1 MRQNDLRPK
10 KILLLKRA
18 YFLKPFPKYWLLHTD
33 TTSLFRPYTKCLPD
47 LGYVYKPNNR
57 VKGNKPV
64 DVGSTLSVV
73 SLAGR
78 NPSTQLVQAPWD
90 LPLSMRLIPFEENH
104 NRFTATQINDLFDNE
119 TLPFGQALSVNALDS
134 KYASAEYIG
143 HTHRQKSLVNIIRL
157 ASNRNVWKGLSESEQ
172 KTRRANNSDNRGT
185 PAIYGQKYKL
195 SEARDWDLAPD
206 HTDSFETTLAKGRK
220 VSVEICIWE
229 EMMLR
234 SKRGVNMKDKKS
246 RLAKVELIDSQ
257 SGEVIFQ
264 RPMWLSIWGERKAE
278 LSAAEIYWAYRSRFD
293 IEHFFRFGK
302 QRLLLDHFQTPEPN
316 TWQNWIEVVNLAYW
330 LLWVAK
336 DEASHHPTKKWQ
348 QYNPAFK
355 ARKKE
360 NLHPSPS
367 VVQQQMQTII
377 LAFEKAPFL
386 PKLQIKGKGRKQGT
400 IFPKREPFPVRKKAK
415 KKKKKV
421 P

>member
-1 MRQNDLRPK
+1 LQDRLFCP
-10 KILLLKRA
+10 ILLYRE
-18 YFLKPFPKYWLLHTD
+18 LL
-33 TTSLFRPYTKCLPD
+33 
-47 LGYVYKPNNR
+47 
-57 VKGNKPV
+57 
-64 DVGSTLSVV
+64 
-73 SLAGR
+73 
-78 NPSTQLVQAPWD
+78 
-90 LPLSMRLIPFEENH
+90 
-104 NRFTATQINDLFDNE
+104 
-119 TLPFGQALSVNALDS
+119 
-134 KYASAEYIG
+134 
-143 HTHRQKSLVNIIRL
+143 
-157 ASNRNVWKGLSESEQ
+157 
-172 KTRRANNSDNRGT
+172 
-185 PAIYGQKYKL
+185 YGQKYKL

-336 DEASHHPTKKWQ
+336 DEASHQPTKKWQ

-400 IFPKREPFPVRKKAK
+400 IFPKRESFPVRKKAK